1 MKIYKKAKIRYNE
14 INLAYVCMETN
25 SGVVAN
31 TLNRI
36 LRYKGSTLYRA
47 LTVKNA
53 VQILS
58 DQLKELKEYVGKIK
72 SSLPPKYIS
81 KSNFRDKKMKGKEI
95 DRM

>member
-1 MKIYKKAKIRYNE
+1 MNIYKKAKIRYNE

-47 LTVKNA
+47 LTVYRSSPYMQKFILGVAQNSKHTTKN
-53 VQILS
+53 
-58 DQLKELKEYVGKIK
+58 
-72 SSLPPKYIS
+72 PFF
-81 KSNFRDKKMKGKEI
+81 NHKKCK
-95 DRM
+95 

>member
-1 MKIYKKAKIRYNE
+1 MKIYKKSKIRYNE

-47 LTVKNA
+47 LTVFECQKN
-53 VQILS
+53 I
-58 DQLKELKEYVGKIK
+58 YPI
-72 SSLPPKYIS
+72 
-81 KSNFRDKKMKGKEI
+81 
-95 DRM
+95 

>member
-47 LTVKNA
+47 LTVHCCPDFS
-53 VQILS
+53 VDLTGTLVRTTLCCS
-58 DQLKELKEYVGKIK
+58 SHGRK
-72 SSLPPKYIS
+72 SMTNHNKL
-81 KSNFRDKKMKGKEI
+81 
-95 DRM
+95 

>member
-47 LTVKNA
+47 LTVYNDPKKYPKM
-53 VQILS
+53 LS
-58 DQLKELKEYVGKIK
+58 QLY
-72 SSLPPKYIS
+72 YFY
-81 KSNFRDKKMKGKEI
+81 N
-95 DRM
+95 

>member
-25 SGVVAN
+25 SGVVTN

-47 LTVKNA
+47 LTVYS
-53 VQILS
+53 VLCVC
-58 DQLKELKEYVGKIK
+58 VGLIFEVGRF
-72 SSLPPKYIS
+72 SC
-81 KSNFRDKKMKGKEI
+81 
-95 DRM
+95 